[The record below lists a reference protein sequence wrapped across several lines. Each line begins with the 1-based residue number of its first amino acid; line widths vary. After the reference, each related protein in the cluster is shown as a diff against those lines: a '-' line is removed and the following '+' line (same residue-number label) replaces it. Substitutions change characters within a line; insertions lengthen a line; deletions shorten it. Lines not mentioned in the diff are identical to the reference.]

1 VLWRVSLEHA
11 YKKFLDFS
19 GLSAYTGN
27 MRRTLISV
35 AYWALMLSR
44 TSPASETL
52 PEMEIPACLDD
63 GLFLVYEPARIGVSD
78 GSVGEV
84 SLLLRPATK
93 LTDSEKLVLTKLRDI
108 CMSMGL
114 LTTRNGRKYVASPAL
129 ESAIACGFEVPE
141 VQQGVGHVFEELVSF
156 AAKRA
161 AEVGGFRTVRTA
173 LSVGFPLPPPRD
185 GKVYL
190 HNVTELK
197 AAVNA
202 LEPIA
207 DAKGITYVGAAV
219 IVTNGPNAQFADI
232 IKICRVHNTKVV
244 GAATAVTFY
253 DTKLDRD
260 SLDHRALTSAACT
273 LAGDQRLPPRECTI
287 PV

>member
-1 VLWRVSLEHA
+1 
-11 YKKFLDFS
+11 
-19 GLSAYTGN
+19 
-27 MRRTLISV
+27 M
-35 AYWALMLSR
+35 
-44 TSPASETL
+44 
-52 PEMEIPACLDD
+52 
-63 GLFLVYEPARIGVSD
+63 
-78 GSVGEV
+78 
-84 SLLLRPATK
+84 
-93 LTDSEKLVLTKLRDI
+93 KLRDI
-108 CMSMGL
+108 CMSVGL
-114 LTTRNGRKYVASPAL
+114 LTIRNGCEYVASPAL

-141 VQQGVGHVFEELVSF
+141 VQQGDGRMFEELVSF

-173 LSVGFPLPPPRD
+173 LSVGFPPPPPRD
-185 GKVYL
+185 GLVYL

-197 AAVNA
+197 AAVDA
-202 LEPIA
+202 LESIA

-219 IVTNGPNAQFADI
+219 IVTNGPSAQFADI

-273 LAGDQRLPPRECTI
+273 LAGDQRLPPRECTMRVGSLLRKRRTGN
-287 PV
+287 PVLRKALQRAAEPPQRPQRLHVLAHRLRSTQCLTRPAQRQQRRVNNTGCSPGPIYSLWNAVSSFA